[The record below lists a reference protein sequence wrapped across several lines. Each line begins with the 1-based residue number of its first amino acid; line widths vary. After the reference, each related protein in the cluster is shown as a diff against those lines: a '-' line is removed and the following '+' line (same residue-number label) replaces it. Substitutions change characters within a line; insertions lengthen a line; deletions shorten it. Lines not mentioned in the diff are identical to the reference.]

1 MSEEELIADLGFA
14 IVSRRI
20 VTEGRKVRWMY
31 REEPAAE
38 FDSGWRFFG
47 DDQYAEGGEDAFGM
61 FPVSAVA
68 EADPSIVPHLHRE
81 PPCAFERADD
91 YLPLVEAQDWA
102 APDDEDE
109 PAA

>member
-1 MSEEELIADLGFA
+1 MSEDLRDLGHA
-14 IVSRRI
+14 IASRRI
-20 VTEGRKVRWMY
+20 VREGRKVRWMH

-38 FDSGWRFFG
+38 YDSGWRFF
-47 DDQYAEGGEDAFGM
+47 DDDEDAEGGEDAFGM

-91 YLPLVEAQDWA
+91 YLPLVEVEDWA
-102 APDDEDE
+102 APDDEE
-109 PAA
+109 